1 MCHLIIKN
9 LLLLTPLYNFFEI
22 KNVIWNILLYNKFAH
37 QKYKGVI
44 PYDKNI
50 IQQKQFNW

>member
-1 MCHLIIKN
+1 MEHS
-9 LLLLTPLYNFFEI
+9 
-22 KNVIWNILLYNKFAH
+22 VVNKFAH